1 MNNNQGQQ
9 EEWKTMDE
17 YPDYVF
23 SNTGKAYSYK
33 SKRYIGYESHGYISV
48 GLYNNNTRSTDK
60 FLLSRVIYFLFGHH
74 PELLPY
80 REVDHIEH
88 ERKDDNS
95 INNLRLVTSKQNKA
109 NKGKHSTYNK
119 NQCSSEYVG
128 VTWDKQKQ
136 KWKGKIYVGKC
147 FYLGRFENERNCAY
161 VYNRV
166 ASTFKSPEHWNNT
179 LGDDFELPQQE
190 ENREFKISQAI
201 DKIRHYLN
209 ENN

>member
-1 MNNNQGQQ
+1 MNNNDQQ

-17 YPDYVF
+17 YPYYVF
-23 SNTGKAYSYK
+23 SNTGKVYSYK
-33 SKRYIGYESHGYISV
+33 SNRYIGNDNKGYSQVTLTKSDETHKPHLIS
-48 GLYNNNTRSTDK
+48 RI
-60 FLLSRVIYFLFGHH
+60 IYYLFGDK

-80 REVDHIEH
+80 REVDHIDHH
-88 ERKDDNS
+88 ERKDDNN

-119 NQCSSEYVG
+119 NQCSSNYIG
-128 VTWDKQKQ
+128 VNWNKQRQ
-136 KWKGKIYVGKC
+136 KWFGHIYVGKK
-147 FYLGRFENERNCAY
+147 FALGVYKSERNCAY

-179 LGDDFELPQQE
+179 LGDDFELPIQE